1 MSRPPRLERRGSSRT
16 GRRRRFLQ
24 RLNSKVA
31 GGLLLTIAVCLLALL
46 APIIAT
52 HDPLQVDMAR
62 RLSPPSAEHLF
73 GTDNNGRDLFS
84 RVVFGARVSIGVGAT
99 VVITTTAFGTII
111 GIIAGYLSRF
121 DGVLMRIMDALLTFP
136 SILLA
141 ISIMA
146 ALGRGT
152 ENVILALTLALTP
165 LTARVVRGKIL
176 SVREE
181 TYVESAQAV
190 GLPAWYIMRRYLLP
204 NILAP
209 ITVQATFILAVSIIA
224 EAGLSFVGVGIPPP
238 APSWGNILSDGRAF
252 MVVAPWM
259 ATIPGI
265 FIMISTI
272 GFNVL
277 GDGLRDLIDPHLS
290 RGQPLVT

>member
-265 FIMISTI
+265 FIMISAI